1 MERSGLRSG
10 GIRVRVFA
18 RWKWEDPA
26 EVGIRQWQA
35 QKYSKMISIYNI
47 CERDSFHFGATMA
60 FIK

>member
-1 MERSGLRSG
+1 M
-10 GIRVRVFA
+10 RVFA